1 MISIKIGPSPVGNIT
16 PVSLMDLEIINT
28 ISPENIIWPG
38 IPMLKT
44 PALNANE
51 NDNPPIPKMAIFHIN
66 VL

>member
-1 MISIKIGPSPVGNIT
+1 
-16 PVSLMDLEIINT
+16 
-28 ISPENIIWPG
+28 
-38 IPMLKT
+38 MLKT